1 MTTEIYWLILTTIM
15 TALFWLPYVLNRIAV
30 RGLLRAMG
38 NPLATDKSHSPWA
51 ERALAA
57 HTNAVENLVIFAA
70 LILAGHAVGVSNAV
84 TEGAAV
90 IYFLARLA
98 HFVVYVFGIPGAR
111 TLTFA
116 VSWMCQIAIGFSIL
130 GLL

>member
-1 MTTEIYWLILTTIM
+1 MTTELYWLTLTTLM

-30 RGLLRAMG
+30 RGLMRAMG
-38 NPLATDKSHSPWA
+38 NPQSTDKPHSPWA

-57 HTNAVENLVIFAA
+57 HGNAVENLVIFAV
-70 LILAGHAVGVSNAV
+70 LILVAHVVGVSNGV

-98 HFVVYVFGIPGAR
+98 HFLAYLFGIPGAR

-116 VSWMCQIAIGFSIL
+116 ASWLCQMAVGFSIL

>member
-1 MTTEIYWLILTTIM
+1 M

-30 RGLLRAMG
+30 RGLMGAMG
-38 NPLATDKSHSPWA
+38 NPQSTDKPHSPWA

-57 HTNAVENLVIFAA
+57 HDNAVENLVIFAV
-70 LILAGHAVGVSNAV
+70 LILVAHVVGVSNGV

-98 HFVVYVFGIPGAR
+98 HFLVYLFGIPGAR

-116 VSWMCQIAIGFSIL
+116 ASWLCQMAVGFSIL